1 MKEILRNL
9 DTWGPR
15 GPQGYVLLYI
25 FLTIKAA
32 APSFHV
38 FVRNIV
44 GVGVENKILKKVQN
58 FKFYNEIIR
67 GVHADPKM
75 CFGLIIQQ
83 NLSRSNFCE
92 LKIFFS
98 TDSCST
104 RSRHYYLL

>member
-15 GPQGYVLLYI
+15 GPQGYVLPYI

-44 GVGVENKILKKVQN
+44 GVGVENEILKKVQN

-67 GVHADPKM
+67 GVHADPKK
-75 CFGLIIQQ
+75 
-83 NLSRSNFCE
+83 NLW
-92 LKIFFS
+92 
-98 TDSCST
+98 
-104 RSRHYYLL
+104 YLLLRRILTLLLRKR